1 MPPTAAPFTFLF
13 RIGIPPFTL
22 DPCTP
27 DHACS
32 IWDTGFVRIGSQPG
46 FMPGP
51 QSAPEHQL
59 APRGQEPAS
68 AQVPTAGRDR
78 LLPWIAAERALRAV
92 LLVAVG
98 IVLLTHLHENW
109 ARDVTDVTRSA
120 GLNPKSNWI
129 QRILHDAAKLS
140 AGRTLVF
147 GIIALAYAALEG
159 TEAYG
164 LWKGRRWAE
173 WLTVLATSLLLIPE
187 IWALTKGASV
197 LKVGGLIV
205 NIAIVAYLLVR
216 LRARG
221 SPSPSSH

>member
-22 DPCTP
+22 DPCTA
-27 DHACS
+27 DRACP
-32 IWDTGFVRIGSQPG
+32 IWDTGFVRIGFRSGP
-46 FMPGP
+46 MPGP
-51 QSAPEHQL
+51 RSASEHEL
-59 APRGQEPAS
+59 TRPGQEPAS
-68 AQVPTAGRDR
+68 APVPTARGDR

-147 GIIALAYAALEG
+147 GIIALAYAGLEG

-197 LKVGGLIV
+197 LKVGGLIL

-221 SPSPSSH
+221 SPSPSS

>member
-1 MPPTAAPFTFLF
+1 MGHGVSPDRLPARPDARSRPRVRARAHPTRARAGA
-13 RIGIPPFTL
+13 RSG
-22 DPCTP
+22 P
-27 DHACS
+27 D
-32 IWDTGFVRIGSQPG
+32 R
-46 FMPGP
+46 
-51 QSAPEHQL
+51 
-59 APRGQEPAS
+59 
-68 AQVPTAGRDR
+68 GRDR

-147 GIIALAYAALEG
+147 GIIAVAYAGLEG

-221 SPSPSSH
+221 SPSPSSP

>member
-1 MPPTAAPFTFLF
+1 MPTA
-13 RIGIPPFTL
+13 R
-22 DPCTP
+22 
-27 DHACS
+27 
-32 IWDTGFVRIGSQPG
+32 
-46 FMPGP
+46 
-51 QSAPEHQL
+51 
-59 APRGQEPAS
+59 
-68 AQVPTAGRDR
+68 RDR

-147 GIIALAYAALEG
+147 GIIALAYAGLEG

-221 SPSPSSH
+221 SPSPSRIGREHRRRREPAAIAGADAAPERVRPACRQPVRGTGRLPQLWLRGGPLHNPVLDIGRAHF

>member
-1 MPPTAAPFTFLF
+1 M
-13 RIGIPPFTL
+13 
-22 DPCTP
+22 
-27 DHACS
+27 
-32 IWDTGFVRIGSQPG
+32 PG
-46 FMPGP
+46 FR
-51 QSAPEHQL
+51 SASEPEVTR
-59 APRGQEPAS
+59 PGQEPAS
-68 AQVPTAGRDR
+68 PHAPTAQRDR
-78 LLPWIAAERALRAV
+78 LLPWIAAERALRAI

-109 ARDVTDVTRSA
+109 AHDVTDLTRSA

-140 AGRTLVF
+140 SSRTLLF

-187 IWALTKGASV
+187 IWALTKGASL

-216 LRARG
+216 LRG
-221 SPSPSSH
+221 KSSPSPST